1 LKAAIWTGEQ
11 LEITDELEVRE
22 PGTDEVTVEIA
33 VAGLCHS
40 DLNPMTGRYPQ
51 PVPAVLGHEAV
62 GRVVAV
68 GPGAESLLGTR
79 VVLSPVAFCGA
90 CRHCRAGSPTTCTNE
105 PPPPPTP
112 FSLRGRPVNQFVRL
126 GAFARHTVVASR
138 QVIAI
143 SDDVPDA
150 SAALLGCAIVTGVGA
165 VGRASVASGDVV
177 LVTGAGGVGLN
188 AIQEASFRRAEQ
200 IIVCD
205 RNPAK
210 EQIATRLGATD
221 FVVVGD
227 ADDIGSAV
235 RDRAPGGAD
244 AAIECTGNVAVLE
257 AAIGSLARGGRV
269 VIVGLPGDES
279 MVVPVRS
286 LFHDRSILGCR
297 MGAVDAHRAIPELVD
312 RYLSGQL
319 EIDGLVSRIA
329 PLGEIGSL
337 VDDLRRGELD
347 RGVVVMQ

>member
-1 LKAAIWTGEQ
+1 M
-11 LEITDELEVRE
+11 
-22 PGTDEVTVEIA
+22 
-33 VAGLCHS
+33 
-40 DLNPMTGRYPQ
+40 NGRYSQ

-62 GRVVAV
+62 GRVVAA
-68 GPGAESLLGTR
+68 GPGAESQLGAR
-79 VVLSPVAFCGA
+79 VVLSPVAFCGV
-90 CRHCRAGSPTTCTNE
+90 CRRCRAGSPTTCMNE
-105 PPPPPTP
+105 PPPAPTP
-112 FSLRGRPVNQFVRL
+112 FSLRGRPVHQFVRL
-126 GAFARHTVVASR
+126 GAFARRTVVSSR
-138 QVIAI
+138 QVVAI

-165 VGRASVASGDVV
+165 VGRASVTPGDVV

-188 AIQEASFRRAEQ
+188 AIQEASFRRAER

-210 EQIATRLGATD
+210 ERIAMQMGATD
-221 FVVVGD
+221 FVVVRD

-235 RDRAPGGAD
+235 RDRSPGGAD

-257 AAIGSLARGGRV
+257 TAIASLARGGRA

-279 MVVPVRS
+279 MQVPVRS

-297 MGAVDAHRAIPELVD
+297 MGALDAHRAIPELVD
-312 RYLSGQL
+312 RYLRGHL
-319 EIDGLVSRIA
+319 EIDALVTRIA

-337 VDDLRRGELD
+337 VDELHRGALD
-347 RGVVVMQ
+347 RGILVVE